1 MNKKSFRSQ
10 MVEPINL
17 ITAEQLPAQLDELSD
32 EDLQSC
38 VGGGSHTTITCTT
51 TIDSKTV
58 GKTTTT
64 TSKTT
69 CVTVSSGAG
78 AIGPDGT
85 GAIGADRGGAIS
97 AYDEGI
103 DFGN

>member
-17 ITAEQLPAQLDELSD
+17 ITAEQLPSQLDELSD

-38 VGGGSHTTITCTT
+38 VGGGPGKTTTTCTT
-51 TIDSKTV
+51 TTSTTSK
-58 GKTTTT
+58 GDTTTT
-64 TSKTT
+64 TSKTV
-69 CVTVSSGAG
+69 CVTVSSATSVAE
-78 AIGPDGT
+78 AIGL
-85 GAIGADRGGAIS
+85 DRGGAIS

>member
-10 MVEPINL
+10 IVEPINL
-17 ITAEQLPAQLDELSD
+17 ITAEQPSAQLDELSD

-38 VGGGSHTTITCTT
+38 VGGGPGTTKTTCTT
-51 TIDSKTV
+51 TTTTITK
-58 GKTTTT
+58 GNTTTT

-69 CVTVSSGAG
+69 CVTTSSLVE
-78 AIGPDGT
+78 AIGS
-85 GAIGADRGGAIS
+85 DRVEAIS